1 MKFLFHSLLEFI
13 KDPHY
18 RSLMGASIVI
28 LFGGA
33 AIYSY
38 LEGWRYLDSLYFS
51 AITLTTIGYGDFS
64 PQTDG
69 GKIFTIIY
77 IGFGVGLI
85 LAFINTV
92 YAHFRETRKVYSK
105 KPGKKSNKK
114 IL

>member
-1 MKFLFHSLLEFI
+1 MKFLIHSLLEFI

-18 RSLMGASIVI
+18 RSLMGASIII

-38 LEGWRYLDSLYFS
+38 VEGWRYIDSLYFS
-51 AITLTTIGYGDFS
+51 AITLTTIGYGDFA
-64 PQTDG
+64 PQTDA
-69 GKIFTIIY
+69 GKLFTVVY

-92 YAHFRETRKVYSK
+92 YAHFQETRKTY
-105 KPGKKSNKK
+105 GKKSLKK
-114 IL
+114 ENHK

>member
-13 KDPHY
+13 KDKHY
-18 RSLMGASIVI
+18 RSLMGASLVI

-33 AIYSY
+33 AVYTY
-38 LEGWRYLDSLYFS
+38 LEGWRYLDALYFS

-77 IGFGVGLI
+77 IGIGVGLI
-85 LAFINTV
+85 LSFINTV
-92 YAHFRETRKVYSK
+92 YNHFQKTRKIY
-105 KPGKKSNKK
+105 GKKNAKK
-114 IL
+114 NNSQ